1 MHGNPIFEPAR
12 DLVRRLHCP
21 HCWQGFAP
29 SDALFVSEDPRLL
42 GDPVAGADEPLRFL
56 PSRFDLTGA
65 AIDPEGARCTRL
77 ACPRCRQ
84 EFPRAML
91 EVPASIVSVVGAPGA
106 GKSHL
111 LASAAWSLRREG
123 VRLGVEMTDA
133 EPRLNARLH
142 EAENLLFASAD
153 PQRAVRLAKTETA
166 GGGGYRAVRLDGR
179 DETVPVPFIF
189 AVRSHGLQR
198 AERLLVL
205 YDNAGEHFMPGAD
218 DAMRPVTRHLGRSE
232 GVVFVLDPTQ
242 DPGFRRAAGLPEG
255 NAVTSRQDLVLAEM
269 ASRIRHH
276 RGRRTDEACDVPLV
290 IAMAKADLWAKAAG
304 VSLHEEPYEG
314 GGISAARLRA
324 AHQAC
329 MALAQRG
336 SPEFVAALRAAFGRV
351 LMVPCSALG
360 AAGEMDGVRPSQI
373 EPHWAAAPFVAAFEW
388 LPGGRLE
395 GLQP

>member
-91 EVPASIVSVVGAPGA
+91 EVSASIVSVVGAPGA

-123 VRLGVEMTDA
+123 VRLGIEMTDA

-153 PQRAVRLAKTETA
+153 PQRAVKLAKTETA

-189 AVRSHGLQR
+189 AVRSHGVQR

-205 YDNAGEHFMPGAD
+205 YDNAGEHFFPGAD
-218 DAMRPVTRHLGRSE
+218 TARAPGTQHLAKAQ
-232 GVVFVLDPTQ
+232 VLMFVFDPTQ
-242 DPGFRRAAGLPEG
+242 DVRFRQRL
-255 NAVTSRQDLVLAEM
+255 
-269 ASRIRHH
+269 
-276 RGRRTDEACDVPLV
+276 
-290 IAMAKADLWAKAAG
+290 AG
-304 VSLHEEPYEG
+304 VSGDPQLAPGAKTTRQDQLLVEM
-314 GGISAARLRA
+314 ARR
-324 AHQAC
+324 
-329 MALAQRG
+329 
-336 SPEFVAALRAAFGRV
+336 
-351 LMVPCSALG
+351 
-360 AAGEMDGVRPSQI
+360 
-373 EPHWAAAPFVAAFEW
+373 
-388 LPGGRLE
+388 GRL
-395 GLQP
+395 LRLSSPPWSAVDAPSLPHVDPSAMHVTRLSWRRFNRRMLR